1 MINRILTLVL
11 SLLLSPPGWEK
22 HPSFIVLE
30 SSIFFNPPC
39 PASLSQFTMKFKNS
53 SRVILRWVLSQLI
66 LESELTGP
74 NLLCP
79 CCSRIYFWT
88 MALIVGILLFY
99 WQYFLSVNI
108 PFFYIIFALFFSL
121 QNSSLSTGLLI
132 PILSFYNKIIHS
144 HGCSILF
151 NSQIKIFIFRSV

>member
-1 MINRILTLVL
+1 
-11 SLLLSPPGWEK
+11 
-22 HPSFIVLE
+22 
-30 SSIFFNPPC
+30 
-39 PASLSQFTMKFKNS
+39 MKFKNS

-151 NSQIKIFIFRSV
+151 NSQIKIFSFKQFDPVLKPTPIKIGLKTFRSLHLFCSTYMG